1 MYENV
6 VAEKDE
12 AERDWP
18 PGKQNSGDIAGFLVP
33 APEIHL
39 QVHDEPEQRNRQL
52 QEQDE
57 RRKPAK
63 RSHGRIL
70 IEATRERK

>member
-6 VAEKDE
+6 VVEKYQ
-12 AERDWP
+12 AARDWP

-39 QVHDEPEQRNRQL
+39 RVHDEPEQRDRQL
-52 QEQDE
+52 QEEDE

-63 RSHGRIL
+63 RSHRRIL
-70 IEATRERK
+70 VEATRERK